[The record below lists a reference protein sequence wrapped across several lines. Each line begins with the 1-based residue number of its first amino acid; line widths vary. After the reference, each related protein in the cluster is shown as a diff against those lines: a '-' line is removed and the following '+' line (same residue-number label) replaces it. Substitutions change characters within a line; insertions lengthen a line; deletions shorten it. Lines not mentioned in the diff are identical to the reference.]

1 MVVMRA
7 AAAVGASAQHRGG
20 AEASPDGVEL
30 QPLSKSTAA
39 PSGTTAALQG
49 GLSGSAPDGAL
60 ATGGR
65 RKLYDWMRSAGFQ
78 SLSMICTLFYALLVP
93 DLCNGFIPPSLD
105 VALLSVGLSVV
116 FFFFIL
122 EMVAAVAARP
132 AYACELYFALDVVA
146 TLSLMTDILWMKEAI
161 DVSEELTLA
170 RSARLARVG
179 ARVGLAVGVKVI

>member
-7 AAAVGASAQHRGG
+7 AAAAGASAQHRGG

-30 QPLSKSTAA
+30 QPLSKRTAA
-39 PSGTTAALQG
+39 PSTTATLHG
-49 GLSGSAPDGAL
+49 GLSGSALDGAL

-65 RKLYDWMRSAGFQ
+65 RKLHDWMRSAGFQ
-78 SLSMICTLFYALLVP
+78 SLSMICTFYALLVP
-93 DLCNGFIPPSLD
+93 DLCHGFIPPSLD